1 MAFSMCNK
9 LFKPLCF
16 PSRRVKS
23 SEGLTIMLLTNI
35 FHIHVIPKSEVSSKQ
50 WIFIHEQ
57 A

>member
-16 PSRRVKS
+16 PSTRVKC
-23 SEGLTIMLLTNI
+23 SEGLTIMLPTNI